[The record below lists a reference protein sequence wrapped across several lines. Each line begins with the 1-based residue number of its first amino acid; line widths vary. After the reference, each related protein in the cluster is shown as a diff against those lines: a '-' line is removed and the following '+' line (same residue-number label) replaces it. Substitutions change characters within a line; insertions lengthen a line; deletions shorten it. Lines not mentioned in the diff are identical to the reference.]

1 MKLEFIFKQSMFI
14 QEEEKETKNVLN
26 KIEKLRNSTSF
37 MDSPIESNF
46 LVIFLFPITF
56 KTLRISSA
64 WNYAKHRQINVNP
77 EKFNMFSKID
87 KHK

>member
-46 LVIFLFPITF
+46 LVIFLFPIT
-56 KTLRISSA
+56 
-64 WNYAKHRQINVNP
+64 
-77 EKFNMFSKID
+77 
-87 KHK
+87 